1 MKQPCRWPVNLLGF
15 LVVACTFLVIACGP
29 GEAGP
34 RPQHATPETPTTVP
48 ESPTPLATPSPPA
61 PTEFRV
67 AFINLF
73 SPLAAEAGNPAA
85 GETFE
90 VRLQLL
96 VEQLRSFDPDVVG
109 FNEASWTEKYGSATT
124 YLARELKMEPVYAR
138 ANPWFEGQTREQS
151 DALVREA
158 GFEEGELFLV
168 RSTRY
173 TVLRADEP
181 YALKPLST
189 ESGERRI
196 GLHAVLKGPKSL
208 GEIDLFITHLT
219 GGGERVVP
227 AQAADFAGWIAETR
241 GRGPSLV
248 MVGQSDPAVPSSY
261 EVFRAIGLRDVFGA
275 GEGIVTCCRAAVVD
289 EQPPLSARTD
299 YLMYD
304 RWQAGS
310 AELFGDQPL
319 ENHGSLLYLSDHN
332 GIMAIFP
339 IPPERAGAIP

>member
-1 MKQPCRWPVNLLGF
+1 MRAARN
-15 LVVACTFLVIACGP
+15 
-29 GEAGP
+29 
-34 RPQHATPETPTTVP
+34 R
-48 ESPTPLATPSPPA
+48 
-61 PTEFRV
+61 
-67 AFINLF
+67 F
-73 SPLAAEAGNPAA
+73 S
-85 GETFE
+85 
-90 VRLQLL
+90 
-96 VEQLRSFDPDVVG
+96 
-109 FNEASWTEKYGSATT
+109 
-124 YLARELKMEPVYAR
+124 
-138 ANPWFEGQTREQS
+138 
-151 DALVREA
+151 
-158 GFEEGELFLV
+158 
-168 RSTRY
+168 
-173 TVLRADEP
+173 LRA
-181 YALKPLST
+181 AAAFFCAVFIF
-189 ESGERRI
+189 SG
-196 GLHAVLKGPKSL
+196 LL
-208 GEIDLFITHLT
+208 
-219 GGGERVVP
+219 P

-289 EQPPLSARTD
+289 EQPPLTARTD